1 MAALKS
7 RLIDSIKLRGP
18 MRLDRFMELCLL
30 DPQGGYYNRDVP
42 IGAAGAFTTAP
53 EISQMFG
60 EIIGL
65 FLAKAWLDQGAPS
78 RFALVELGPGNGTLM
93 ADLLRA
99 AKSVPGFVEASEL
112 LLVERSRTLRDRQRQ
127 SLRPHAPAWAET
139 IEELPELPLFL
150 VANEF
155 FDALPIR
162 QFRRCGDGWE
172 EMLVACVDGRLELS
186 PSEPS
191 RFAPLDCRLA
201 DTREGDIVEFREGA
215 APITKRIA
223 ETVGR
228 NGGVA
233 LVIDYGDSKSLGDTF
248 QAVNSHSPAHPL
260 RSPGEADLTAH
271 VDFGA
276 IGRSAAAAAAVTPLV
291 PQGVFLE
298 RLGITERAQA
308 LGQSLSGAELGE
320 HATAHRRLAHPDE
333 MGGLYKSLAIYPRNA
348 AVPPGFA
355 P

>member
-1 MAALKS
+1 MAPLKS
-7 RLIDSIKLRGP
+7 RLIELIKLRGP
-18 MRLDRFMELCLL
+18 MRLDRFMESCLL

-53 EISQMFG
+53 EVSQMFG

-78 RFALVELGPGNGTLM
+78 KFALVELGPGNGTLM

-112 LLVERSRTLRDRQRQ
+112 LLVERSRTLKDRQLE
-127 SLRPHAPAWAET
+127 SLRPHSPAWAES
-139 IEELPELPLFL
+139 IDGLPELPLFL

-162 QFRRCGDGWE
+162 QFRRCRNGWE
-172 EMLVACVDGRLELS
+172 EMFVACVDGCLELS
-186 PSEPS
+186 PSEA
-191 RFAPLDCRLA
+191 REFAPLNCRLA

-215 APITKRIA
+215 VPISKQIA
-223 ETVGR
+223 EAVGR

-233 LVIDYGDSKSLGDTF
+233 LIIDYGDSKSLGDTF
-248 QAVNSHSPAHPL
+248 QAVNSHRTAHPL
-260 RSPGEADLTAH
+260 REPGEADLTAH

-276 IGRSAAAAAAVTPLV
+276 IGRSAAAAAVTPLV
-291 PQGVFLE
+291 PQGVLLE

-308 LGQSLSGAELGE
+308 LARSLSGTELDD
-320 HATAHRRLAHPDE
+320 HAAAHRRLVHPEE

-348 AVPPGFA
+348 PAPPGFA